1 MNLLQRSL
9 HSQQQSTSSSSAPKK
24 SSATSY
30 APSTHTTNTHLLFH
44 LNEPYGNFFNGPSAS
59 TSFSSPTSSRGV
71 KKTSTSSKPGSGFL
85 DLHHSNPA
93 STSFDYYEY
102 FSNYGRI
109 LATPPHSPNA
119 LDHFNDRAGISGT
132 SSSGSAGFD
141 HSFKRFWRRSGP
153 PKYQPISTT
162 DSPERSRDIYGQGG
176 SGSGSGGGSGGGIS
190 GLRGGTPSPQL
201 GRHATRS
208 IRLPSSPSSPGLCFM
223 DAAPLL
229 SPPSDPPMVSMI
241 PSSMG
246 PSSSSSNQ
254 AAQSIHP
261 SNGPTP
267 HRISFIETNLY
278 IPIDLPPSPDS
289 LPVLPRRGP
298 HGFMH
303 AEWVHHTVNQLKS
316 QFKSLHNQILIN
328 VERKS
333 RYPFIIYG
341 YPGPGFDPTAGPIL
355 PTAAFNTLSPE
366 LRIFDGLYDIASS
379 LIRPGSNYD
388 QEDRAVPLGYI
399 VSAFQTFPGED
410 SEKLERNW
418 LAWTG
423 ATILYKQLPMSIGL
437 RRLIFFKRHDLHL
450 LKSYSTPSEN
460 EIPIF
465 TYVLVCE
472 CFNLRDCHLATITC
486 NLFLYQENYT
496 KLFIDVFQCY

>member
-9 HSQQQSTSSSSAPKK
+9 NSQQQSTSSNPAPKK
-24 SSATSY
+24 STASSY
-30 APSTHTTNTHLLFH
+30 APATHATNTHLLFH
-44 LNEPYGNFFNGPSAS
+44 LNEPYGNFFNGPPAS
-59 TSFSSPTSSRGV
+59 SSSFSSPNAPGRGMG
-71 KKTSTSSKPGSGFL
+71 KKPSTSGKPGATGGFL

-93 STSFDYYEY
+93 SSSFDYYEY

-119 LDHFNDRAGISGT
+119 LDHFNDRAGV
-132 SSSGSAGFD
+132 SGSNAAGATGAFGD

-153 PKYQPISTT
+153 PKYQPISAT
-162 DSPERSRDIYGQGG
+162 DSPERSRDIYRGE
-176 SGSGSGGGSGGGIS
+176 SGNS

-201 GRHATRS
+201 GRHPSRS
-208 IRLPSSPSSPGLCFM
+208 TRLPSSPSSPGLCFM

-229 SPPSDPPMVSMI
+229 SPPSDPPMVSML

-246 PSSSSSNQ
+246 PSASSSST
-254 AAQSIHP
+254 ATAQSIHP
-261 SNGPTP
+261 SSGPTP

-278 IPIDLPPSPDS
+278 IPIDLPSSPDS

-316 QFKSLHNQILIN
+316 QFKSVHNQILIN

-341 YPGPGFDPTAGPIL
+341 YPGPGFDPSAGPIL
-355 PTAAFNTLSPE
+355 PTAAFATLSPE

-388 QEDRAVPLGYI
+388 AEDRVQPLGYI

-418 LAWTG
+418 LTWT
-423 ATILYKQLPMSIGL
+423 
-437 RRLIFFKRHDLHL
+437 D
-450 LKSYSTPSEN
+450 
-460 EIPIF
+460 
-465 TYVLVCE
+465 
-472 CFNLRDCHLATITC
+472 
-486 NLFLYQENYT
+486 
-496 KLFIDVFQCY
+496 